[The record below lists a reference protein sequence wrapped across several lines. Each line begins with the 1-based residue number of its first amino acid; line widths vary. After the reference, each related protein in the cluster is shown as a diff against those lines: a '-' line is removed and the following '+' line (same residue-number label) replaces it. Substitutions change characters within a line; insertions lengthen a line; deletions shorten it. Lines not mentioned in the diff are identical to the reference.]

1 MINLVYC
8 GNAGIFKGILMSLYS
23 AQENTKDALDVFILT
38 GDFTDLD
45 PRFLAISDKQTRFL
59 EKMIQKINPA
69 SRVNRLDVAPL
80 FREVLA
86 HSPNLHTSYTPYT
99 LLRLFMDKIPSLPK
113 KILYLDADTVVMKDL
128 GSLYAVDLQDNYFAG
143 VLDAYGRYLISPHYC
158 NAGVLLFNLEKA
170 KQDGIFES
178 CLKLLARKHYFFPDQ
193 TVFNKVCKH
202 HKLYLPREFNE
213 QKKLRP
219 STVIRHY
226 CNQPRIFP
234 YVHAMVAKPWDIE
247 RIHQVYKTSIHD
259 KLYRE
264 ASALW
269 EEAEHE

>member
-23 AQENTKDALDVFILT
+23 AQENTSDALNVFLLT

-45 PRFLAISDKQTRFL
+45 PRFTALNEKQRSFL
-59 EKMIQKINPA
+59 EKTIQTMNPK
-69 SRVNRLDVAPL
+69 SRVSLLDVAPL
-80 FREVLA
+80 FREALA

-99 LLRLFMDKIPSLPK
+99 LLRLFMDKIPSLPSK
-113 KILYLDADTVVMKDL
+113 LLYLDADTVVMKDL
-128 GSLYAVDLQDNYFAG
+128 GNLYAVDLQDNYFAG

-158 NAGVLLFNLEKA
+158 NAGVLLFNLDKA
-170 KQDGIFES
+170 RNDAIFS
-178 CLKLLARKHYFFPDQ
+178 KCLTLLSKKHYFFPDQ
-193 TVFNKVCKH
+193 TVFNKVCRH

-247 RIHQVYKTSIHD
+247 RIHKVYKISAHD

-264 ASALW
+264 VSTLW
-269 EEAEHE
+269 EEFDHE